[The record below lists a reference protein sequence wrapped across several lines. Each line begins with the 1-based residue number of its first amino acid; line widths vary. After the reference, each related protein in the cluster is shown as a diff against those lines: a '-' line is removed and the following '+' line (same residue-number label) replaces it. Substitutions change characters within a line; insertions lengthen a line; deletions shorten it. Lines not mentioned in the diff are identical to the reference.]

1 MPTYKVGPATV
12 IASRPAQVIR
22 PLICEQC
29 LEALG
34 NVRAIAEYAK
44 VSAAIAA
51 ANWPELSDQIQRHE
65 ATCPA
70 LKGP

>member
-12 IASRPAQVIR
+12 TGSRPPRVIR

-34 NVRAIAEYAK
+34 NVRAVAEYAK
-44 VSAAIAA
+44 VSAVIASA
-51 ANWPELSDQIQRHE
+51 TWPELCDEIERHE
-65 ATCPA
+65 TTRPA
-70 LKGP
+70 FKGP